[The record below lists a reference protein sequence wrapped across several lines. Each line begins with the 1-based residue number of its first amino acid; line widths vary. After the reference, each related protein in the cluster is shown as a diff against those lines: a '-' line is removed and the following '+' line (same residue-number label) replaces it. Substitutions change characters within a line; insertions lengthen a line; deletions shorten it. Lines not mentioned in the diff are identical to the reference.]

1 MTEPILLTAQH
12 GSTRVL
18 TFHRPQQRNALSS
31 ALIEALRTELAAA
44 DDDEQTDVVVLT
56 GTDPAFCAGLDLR
69 ELGGSGGNLGRLSDD
84 GIPVGHPW
92 RPLSKPVIGAING
105 AAITGGL
112 EMALAC
118 DFLIASE
125 RARFADTHARVGV
138 LPGWGLTSRLPDAVG
153 GAFARRM
160 SLSGDFV
167 DAETALRVGLVTE
180 VVEHDRLL
188 GTALDLAATI
198 AGNDRAGVR
207 TLLASYRRAE
217 EHVVAPALQVENETS
232 RQWME
237 NFTPERVAARRDGV
251 IGRGRAQ
258 NAP

>member
-1 MTEPILLTAQH
+1 
-12 GSTRVL
+12 
-18 TFHRPQQRNALSS
+18 
-31 ALIEALRTELAAA
+31 
-44 DDDEQTDVVVLT
+44 
-56 GTDPAFCAGLDLR
+56 
-69 ELGGSGGNLGRLSDD
+69 
-84 GIPVGHPW
+84 
-92 RPLSKPVIGAING
+92 
-105 AAITGGL
+105 
-112 EMALAC
+112 
-118 DFLIASE
+118 
-125 RARFADTHARVGV
+125 
-138 LPGWGLTSRLPDAVG
+138 
-153 GAFARRM
+153 M

-188 GTALDLAATI
+188 GAALDLAATI
-198 AGNDRAGVR
+198 AGNDRVGVR

-237 NFTPERVAARRDGV
+237 NFTPERVAERRDDV

>member
-1 MTEPILLTAQH
+1 MTEPILLTGQH
-12 GSTRVL
+12 GPVRTL
-18 TFHRPQQRNALSS
+18 TFNRPKQRNALSA
-31 ALIEALRTELAAA
+31 ALIDTLRSELAAA
-44 DDDEQTDVVVLT
+44 DADEQTDVVILT
-56 GTDPAFCAGLDLR
+56 GTDPAFCAGLDLQ
-69 ELGGSGGNLGRLSDD
+69 ELGTSGGNLGRLADD

-92 RPLSKPVIGAING
+92 RPLAKPVIGAING

-138 LPGWGLTSRLPDAVG
+138 LPGWGLTARLPAAVG

-180 VVEHDRLL
+180 VVAHDRLL
-188 GTALDLAATI
+188 DAALGLATTI

-207 TLLASYRRAE
+207 TLLGSYRRAE
-217 EHVVAPALQVENETS
+217 EHVVAPSLQAEQETS
-232 RQWME
+232 QQWMKD
-237 NFTPERVAARRDGV
+237 FTPARVAERRADV
-251 IGRGRAQ
+251 IGRGRTQ